1 MIKMIRL
8 RDMIKMI
15 KATSIF
21 KGHDE
26 DDQTGPHRPRLG
38 LALVGE
44 WLRTLQDPEIPG
56 LPKMGWYGVAPVPD
70 HKIGD

>member
-8 RDMIKMI
+8 DHTDPGL
-15 KATSIF
+15 A
-21 KGHDE
+21 
-26 DDQTGPHRPRLG
+26 